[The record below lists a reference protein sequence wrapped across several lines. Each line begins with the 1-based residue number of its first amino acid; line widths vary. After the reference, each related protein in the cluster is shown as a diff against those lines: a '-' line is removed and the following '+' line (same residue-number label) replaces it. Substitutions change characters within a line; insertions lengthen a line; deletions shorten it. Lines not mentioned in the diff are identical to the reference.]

1 MWPRTAKYRIQKFVG
16 VTRFFFF
23 FLERRCGR
31 PVGAAAG
38 SLPSPSAFALCS
50 QCSSCK
56 ALPSPRSRRHVRRAL
71 HVPRDLAIPSV
82 QPRPPPP
89 PRLTNLDR
97 CSLPP
102 ILLYRVPEGQKA
114 AADNLLGIEL
124 SVRFGG
130 GDLDNWNKEGNVG
143 APVRWGRGNKSK
155 APRGEPEEE
164 ASLV

>member
-1 MWPRTAKYRIQKFVG
+1 MAKYRIQKFVG

-130 GDLDNWNKEGNVG
+130 GGPRQLKQRRKRRGARQMGAGEQIEDLLEG
-143 APVRWGRGNKSK
+143 
-155 APRGEPEEE
+155 
-164 ASLV
+164 SLRKKRV